1 MARPHY
7 AAVVE
12 DAWNRI
18 LATRLRRRGWTPRV
32 LAYTGYGSLSSVRIF
47 GRVLLSR
54 PRDEPDAALG
64 PERAA
69 RAAEE
74 AQRGWRAFVTAQVAG
89 VPATITLGDREIV
102 ATSDRGGYLDV
113 AVDGHGLDAGW
124 HEVRVSTPG
133 AVEAI
138 GSVLVIGSEPTI
150 GLISDIDDTVISTS
164 LPRPLIAAWNTF
176 VRSEAARR
184 PVPGMAELYRELLTG
199 HPNAPTIYLSTG
211 AWNTAPALTRFLS
224 RYGFPDG
231 PLLLTDWGPTN
242 TGWFRSGREH
252 KHNSLRQLARELPNV
267 RWVLIGD
274 DGQNDPNLYGEFAQE
289 YPDQVAVTGLRQ
301 LTPTEQVLS
310 HGLPVSNEELTPTS
324 RRPPEPG
331 RVYRAPDGYGLLPL
345 LRPAVD
351 AEGPA
356 S

>member
-18 LATRLRRRGWTPRV
+18 LATRLRSRGWTPRV
-32 LAYTGYGSLSSVRIF
+32 LAYTGYGSLSSVRVF

-54 PRDEPDAALG
+54 PRDEPDPAMGRQA
-64 PERAA
+64 AA
-69 RAAEE
+69 RDAEQ
-74 AQRGWRAFVTAQVAG
+74 AQRGWRAFVTAQVAS
-89 VPATITLGDREIV
+89 VQATIRLGEREITT
-102 ATSDRGGYLDV
+102 TSDRGGYLNV
-113 AVDGHGLDAGW
+113 TVEKHGLDAGW
-124 HEVRVSTPG
+124 HEVRINTPG
-133 AVEAI
+133 SVEAV

-176 VRSEAARR
+176 VKSEAARR
-184 PVPGMAELYRELLTG
+184 PVPGMAELYRDLLAG

-211 AWNTAPALTRFLS
+211 AWNTAPALTRFLN

-252 KHNSLRQLARELPNV
+252 KRDSLRRLARELPNV

-274 DGQNDPNLYGEFAQE
+274 DGQNDPQLYGEFAQE
-289 YPDQVAVTGLRQ
+289 YPEQVAVTGLRQ

-310 HGLPVSNEELTPTS
+310 HGLPVSNEELTPTN

-351 AEGPA
+351 AEGPE